1 MDYLHVSSTMSNQPT
16 YTIIA
21 STNRPGSNTLKVA
34 KHYQE
39 LMREAGIEAKLL
51 SLEVLNGV
59 PIIDVDMYDEQ
70 PPVLKQIQEEYLSA
84 DKFVMV
90 VPEYNGSAAGITK
103 LFIDATDV
111 KNYWNNKKICLVG
124 VADGRGGN
132 LRGLEHLS
140 GLMLHMKMH
149 VFHLRQPLAQISKE
163 LDENDRFKN
172 EGTIKMLRAQIE
184 GFKTF

>member
-1 MDYLHVSSTMSNQPT
+1 MITFTIHLILT

-39 LMREAGIEAKLL
+39 LMREAGIDAKLL
-51 SLEVLNGV
+51 SLEVLNGEPLIEMV
-59 PIIDVDMYDEQ
+59 MYDEQ
-70 PPVLKQIQEEYLSA
+70 PTLLKSIQDEYLSA
-84 DKFVMV
+84 DKFIVI
-90 VPEYNGSAAGITK
+90 VPEYNGSFAGITK

-111 KNYWNNKKICLVG
+111 RGYWNRKKVCLVG

-140 GLMLHMKMH
+140 GIFLHMKMN
-149 VFHLRQPLAQISKE
+149 VFHLRQPLAQINGE
-163 LDENDRFKN
+163 LDENGRLYK
-172 EGTIKMLRAQIE
+172 EGTLNVLRGQIE
-184 GFKTF
+184 GFIAF

>member
-1 MDYLHVSSTMSNQPT
+1 MYYHHEASLMDHQPT

-39 LMREAGIEAKLL
+39 LMRDAGIEAKLL
-51 SLEVLNGV
+51 SLEVLNGL

-70 PPVLKQIQEEYLSA
+70 PASLKAIQEEYLSA
-84 DKFVMV
+84 DKFVMI
-90 VPEYNGSAAGITK
+90 VPEYNGSSSGITK

-111 KNYWNNKKICLVG
+111 KHYWNFKKICLVG

-140 GLMLHMKMH
+140 GIFLHMKMN
-149 VFHLRQPLAQISKE
+149 VFHLRQPLAQINKE
-163 LDENDRFKN
+163 LDENGRFLN

-184 GFKTF
+184 GYKAF

>member
-1 MDYLHVSSTMSNQPT
+1 MT
-16 YTIIA
+16 YTIIS

-51 SLEVLNGV
+51 SLEVLNGE
-59 PIIDVDMYDEQ
+59 PIIDLVMYDEQ
-70 PPVLKQIQEEYLSA
+70 SPLLKRIQDEYLSA
-84 DKFVMV
+84 DKLVMI
-90 VPEYNGSAAGITK
+90 VPEYNGSFAGITK

-111 KNYWNNKKICLVG
+111 KNYWNHKKICLVG

-140 GLMLHMKMH
+140 GLMLHMKMN
-149 VFHLRQPLAQISKE
+149 VYHLRQPLAQINGE
-163 LDENDRFKN
+163 LDENGRLHK
-172 EGTIKMLRAQIE
+172 EGTLKMLRGQIE
-184 GFKTF
+184 GFKAF